1 MSHTPNPDALAA
13 ALHRRLSLPA
23 PMFLLLVLLTA
34 AAVTA
39 AAQETSDR
47 HLRFDFRAGAPPGT
61 DYEALIERPAEI
73 RKDIDLFRAEGEWRI
88 RALFDFHAVYPVRKG
103 QMVEVLTQYE
113 GSEDFVPRVEF
124 SEVLEVTRADPPCL
138 RQHLKLVFTALTAR
152 RDYDY
157 IITLCEDRRRAENAF
172 LLKWTLDRSLD
183 GKMFLADG
191 SWYVKRIETEDGEMT
206 YVRYYNRTGLTSE
219 VPLTALFMRW
229 FSAGDVAG
237 MMNAMYREASD
248 R

>member
-1 MSHTPNPDALAA
+1 
-13 ALHRRLSLPA
+13 LSSS
-23 PMFLLLVLLTA
+23 
-34 AAVTA
+34 AAVA
-39 AAQETSDR
+39 EETSDR
-47 HLRFDFRAGAPPGT
+47 HLRFGFRAGAPRGT

-138 RQHLKLVFTALTAR
+138 RQHLKLVFTALTA
-152 RDYDY
+152 
-157 IITLCEDRRRAENAF
+157 
-172 LLKWTLDRSLD
+172 
-183 GKMFLADG
+183 
-191 SWYVKRIETEDGEMT
+191 
-206 YVRYYNRTGLTSE
+206 
-219 VPLTALFMRW
+219 LFMRW

-237 MMNAMYREASD
+237 MMNAMYRETSD